1 VRKPLSFEPKGLL
14 TRLLAGRGVSAGLVL
29 LSLCVLAVVWYFTVI
44 RIDNEKQLAIEGSI
58 ADSRNVAAIVSAN
71 LDEVLGKTLLYARI
85 GQSMLTKAAGRPWW
99 QASML
104 LATLAV
110 NWDVYIAVARDRG
123 LGDPSDWPVDELCA
137 WVYLRMTQYAK
148 EEDRARIDADL
159 TTPPGILTPTRTPS
173 TPRTAAGRSSAR
185 RWPVSAW
192 GVPEQVWS
200 DPPGYLG
207 HALLVADRVPSL
219 PNERPGR

>member
-1 VRKPLSFEPKGLL
+1 VSTRAALDAWCARRRGSLSFVLDGQTYTIGPHPARDWMLALFSGSPEDLLLDLL
-14 TRLLAGRGVSAGLVL
+14 TKE
-29 LSLCVLAVVWYFTVI
+29 
-44 RIDNEKQLAIEGSI
+44 D
-58 ADSRNVAAIVSAN
+58 ADDLWEAAI
-71 LDEVLGKTLLYARI
+71 DEDDPLTVEMLARI